1 MTGTTAREEI
11 NVVNRYVAHYSSPKK
26 IYNCVIHGYV
36 EPWKLVTATALPGVE
51 FIVDEQEYDVKQ
63 DVNTLK
69 LVEF

>member
-1 MTGTTAREEI
+1 
-11 NVVNRYVAHYSSPKK
+11 VV
-26 IYNCVIHGYV
+26 HGYV